1 MKTVKYALGLAGIL
15 ALAGCATPPGSC
27 DAGNRDSSMLTKMNC
42 DYSGGY
48 SDQIKQKEAALTAS
62 REENAMFHQVYQN
75 IQAQQANSLRDLAT
89 QEQAQAQLNQ
99 SLAQLLGTLKK
110 RRANQGDVQKQ
121 IAGLEQQLQA
131 NQAQAPSGSATPKQL
146 AAKQE
151 QLKTLQK
158 KVNQLQFSLGYEE

>member
-1 MKTVKYALGLAGIL
+1 MTLRQLAVLTAVL
-15 ALAGCATPPGSC
+15 ALSGCATKPGEC
-27 DAGNRDSSMLTKMNC
+27 DATNRDSSMLTKMNC

-48 SDQIKQKEAALTAS
+48 SDQVKQKELVLAAS
-62 REENAMFHQVYQN
+62 RQENAMFRQVYEN
-75 IQAQQANSLRDLAT
+75 IQAQQLSTRTDLAS
-89 QEQAQAQLNQ
+89 QQKSQAALNQ
-99 SLAQLLGTLKK
+99 SLGQLLSSLKS
-110 RRANQGDVQKQ
+110 RHGNESQIQKQ

-131 NQAQAPSGSATPKQL
+131 TQVAPTTKATPASL

>member
-1 MKTVKYALGLAGIL
+1 MTLRQLAVLTAVL
-15 ALAGCATPPGSC
+15 ALSGCATKPGEC
-27 DAGNRDSSMLTKMNC
+27 DATNRDSSMLTKMNC

-48 SDQIKQKEAALTAS
+48 SDQVKQKELALAAS
-62 REENAMFHQVYQN
+62 RQENAMFRQVYEN
-75 IQAQQANSLRDLAT
+75 IQAQQLSTRTDLAS
-89 QEQAQAQLNQ
+89 QQKSQAALNQ
-99 SLAQLLGTLKK
+99 SLGQLLTSLKS
-110 RRANQGDVQKQ
+110 RHGNESQIQKQ

-131 NQAQAPSGSATPKQL
+131 TQVAPTTKATPASL

>member
-1 MKTVKYALGLAGIL
+1 MITLKHWLGLAAIL

-48 SDQIKQKEAALTAS
+48 SDQVKQKEAALTAS
-62 REENAMFHQVYQN
+62 REENAMFHQVYEN
-75 IQAQQANSLRDLAT
+75 IAAQQANSRRDLAT
-89 QEQAQAQLNQ
+89 QEQAQAKLNQ
-99 SLAQLLGTLKK
+99 SLTHLLGTLKK

-121 IAGLEQQLQA
+121 VASLEQQLQA

-146 AAKQE
+146 AAKQD
-151 QLKTLQK
+151 QLKALQK

>member
-1 MKTVKYALGLAGIL
+1 MTLRQLAVLTAVL
-15 ALAGCATPPGSC
+15 ALSGCATKPGEC
-27 DAGNRDSSMLTKMNC
+27 DATNRDSSMLTKMNC

-48 SDQIKQKEAALTAS
+48 SDQVKQKELALTAS
-62 REENAMFHQVYQN
+62 RQENAMFRQVYEN
-75 IQAQQANSLRDLAT
+75 IQAQQLSTRTDLAS
-89 QEQAQAQLNQ
+89 QQKSQAALNQ
-99 SLAQLLGTLKK
+99 SLGQLLSSLKS
-110 RRANQGDVQKQ
+110 RHGNESQIQKQ

-131 NQAQAPSGSATPKQL
+131 TQVAPTTKATPASL